1 MRGVLSLVA
10 LSVDEF
16 PRSEAVAKSGACG
29 AAGTT
34 DNEPVPLDAEYVV
47 LSDGVKLP
55 PTENWPE
62 DNVVYAKVAL

>member
-16 PRSEAVAKSGACG
+16 PKSEAVAKSGVCG
-29 AAGTT
+29 ADGTT

-47 LSDGVKLP
+47 LSDGVKLAP
-55 PTENWPE
+55 SESIPG
-62 DNVVYAKVAL
+62 

>member
-34 DNEPVPLDAEYVV
+34 DNEPVPLDAENVPESV
-47 LSDGVKLP
+47 GARFA
-55 PTENWPE
+55 PTE
-62 DNVVYAKVAL
+62 